1 MADASVDLL
10 VHIAWSTRER
20 RPQLTP
26 DHDGELTDLLRRTAD
41 QLGVEIIAVGA
52 AWDHVHLLVGWSLAL
67 PMGPAVET
75 LKRRTRVDSVRWA
88 DGYASTSVLQTEL
101 TRVERYIDLQ
111 RTVHGTGFLWPRFEH
126 HLRRDDDDPAPGGRP
141 CASA

>member
-1 MADASVDLL
+1 MADASVNLL

-75 LKRRTRVDSVRWA
+75 LKRRARVDSVRWA
-88 DGYASTSVLQTEL
+88 DGYASCGVRAEEIP
-101 TRVERYIDLQ
+101 RVSRYLDLQ
-111 RTVHGTGFLWPRFEH
+111 KTHHEAGDLWARFE
-126 HLRRDDDDPAPGGRP
+126 RGIPRDDAEIPR
-141 CASA
+141 SA